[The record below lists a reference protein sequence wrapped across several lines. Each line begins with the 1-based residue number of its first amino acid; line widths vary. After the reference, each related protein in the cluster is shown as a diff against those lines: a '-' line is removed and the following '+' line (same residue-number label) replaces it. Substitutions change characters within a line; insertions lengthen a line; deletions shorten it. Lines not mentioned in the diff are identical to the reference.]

1 MKQKVIYLD
10 KETHS
15 KLKVLAALEG
25 KTISNMAIILIN
37 DYIEKTKTIKWK
49 RDKHLTFTKVII

>member
-1 MKQKVIYLD
+1 MKKKIIYLD
-10 KETHS
+10 KENHS

-37 DYIEKTKTIKWK
+37 DYLKKQK
-49 RDKHLTFTKVII
+49 L